1 MTTVYKIKATVKDLV
16 FKKRAAKVT
25 RVGDDINWEY
35 EDIGWFV
42 QFYGSYEALFV
53 GKDRPD
59 DLEVG
64 QKVEITIKAVR

>member
-1 MTTVYKIKATVKDLV
+1 MTTVYKIKTTVKDLV

-64 QKVEITIKAVR
+64 QKVEITIKAAR

>member
-1 MTTVYKIKATVKDLV
+1 MTTVYKIKTTVKDLV